1 MIRKNPIA
9 ASLRSAHLKPQRV
22 RVKKG
27 RGSYSRKPKHSGGL
41 DRGHPDRQVAI

>member
-27 RGSYSRKPKHSGGL
+27 RGSYSRKPKHQGDSQG
-41 DRGHPDRQVAI
+41 RPYRQASIS